1 MITHYHLTF
10 KGYINRTFDFDVDES
25 EIPYTLKYS
34 DEFPKFQ
41 VREDGYLYIND
52 CRITNNESGIK
63 TIRFYMDDG
72 NLGGGRHDTH
82 VYNTY
87 AIDSNGLV
95 ILEKHKSYQ
104 NKVDRFL
111 DFLCG

>member
-10 KGYINRTFDFDVDES
+10 KGHLNQTFEFDVNDAEF
-25 EIPYTLKYS
+25 EYNLKYS
-34 DEFPKFQ
+34 DSFPKFQ
-41 VREDGYLYIND
+41 VRSDGYLYING

-63 TIRFYMDDG
+63 TIRFYMESG
-72 NLGGGRHDTH
+72 AFGEVKDTH

-87 AIDSNGLV
+87 AINSDGVV
-95 ILEKHKSYQ
+95 ILESNKHYQ
-104 NKVDRFL
+104 RKVDRFL